1 LPPAETEFQEN
12 LSMGSFMRGLRILV
26 CIVGFIV
33 YIGSFTLI
41 DTYGWLAHVAF
52 TVALVAVAGAFVNFV
67 DEVWPAPPTPQSTV
81 SSNDYSD
88 GGGPDGWGGPGD
100 M

>member
-1 LPPAETEFQEN
+1 
-12 LSMGSFMRGLRILV
+12 MGSFMRGLRNLSCV
-26 CIVGFIV
+26 ATFFAWLA
-33 YIGSFTLI
+33 SFVLI
-41 DTYGWLAHVAF
+41 DTYGFVAYF
-52 TVALVAVAGAFVNFV
+52 AVSIALILLNAGFYNFV
-67 DEVWPAPPTPQSTV
+67 EEFWPAPPTPQSTV